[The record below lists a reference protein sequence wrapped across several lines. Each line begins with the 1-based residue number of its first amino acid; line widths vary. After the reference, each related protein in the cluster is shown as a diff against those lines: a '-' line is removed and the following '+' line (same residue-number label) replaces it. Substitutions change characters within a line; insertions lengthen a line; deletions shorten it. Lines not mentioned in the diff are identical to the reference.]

1 MDHRMLNGNILA
13 SGIDMLAVGK
23 DDLSTA
29 MACTNHV
36 HHQQATLAD
45 VQYLPL
51 SSNEAAYQHLTVI
64 TLFPPPDLRWLDAS
78 RSQSGETL
86 VSLD

>member
-1 MDHRMLNGNILA
+1 MHRALYGEDHLPMDHRMPNGNILA

-45 VQYLPL
+45 VQ
-51 SSNEAAYQHLTVI
+51 
-64 TLFPPPDLRWLDAS
+64 
-78 RSQSGETL
+78 
-86 VSLD
+86 